1 MLGLKGK
8 IKETY
13 FELEKIRGGTAA
25 KDETPA
31 KLQGMRDVSLTQYLS
46 AKYPAG
52 CGKDGVFEMDRLYA
66 ELGINPDTMTVHN
79 LIDLDQDSRWL
90 VPEIF
95 RDAIRKGIR
104 TSPFYNQLIA
114 SAENIAQ
121 PQYNM
126 PFLDLSD
133 SEPKETGEG
142 ETISKGSISYG
153 NKVVNIKKQAI
164 GIDITYEAIAYTSL
178 NLLSI
183 YLQDVGVKLGH
194 KLNNDAVNI
203 LVNGDQAGG
212 SESAPTVGI
221 KVPGTLDYED
231 ILHVWIRGT
240 RLGRL
245 YNRFVASEKLAQTI
259 MMLPEFKEKQAGTPQ
274 QNINLNGVLPS
285 QSTIFI
291 SSKLNDT
298 QFLMVDPSFAMVQLT
313 SSPLSVEGE
322 KIVSKQ
328 IQSSYASI
336 TTGFANIFRDA
347 RVLID
352 TTLDVAVVDFPVYMT
367 PSI

>member
-8 IKETY
+8 IRECY
-13 FELEKIRGGTAA
+13 VELEKMRGGTAKKEDVPLA
-25 KDETPA
+25 
-31 KLQGMRDVSLTQYLS
+31 LQGQKDVSITQYLS

-52 CGKDGVFEMDRLYA
+52 CNKEGTFEMERLYA
-66 ELGINPDTMTVHN
+66 ELGINPDTMTVAN

-104 TSPFYNQLIA
+104 TSPFYNQLTA
-114 SAENIAQ
+114 AAESIAQ

-126 PFLDLSD
+126 PYLDLSD
-133 SEPKETGEG
+133 AEAKVTGEG

-153 NKVVNIKKQAI
+153 NKVVNITKKAI
-164 GIDITYEAIAYTSL
+164 GIEISYEAIQYSTL

-183 YLQDVGVKLGH
+183 YLQDIGVKLGH
-194 KLNNDAVNI
+194 KLNNDCVNI

-245 YNRFVASEKLAQTI
+245 YNRFVTSEKVAQAI

-274 QNINLNGVLPS
+274 QSLALNGVLPS
-285 QSTIFI
+285 QSIIFI
-291 SSKLNDT
+291 SSQLTDT
-298 QFLMVDPSFAMVQLT
+298 QFLMIDPSFALVQLT
-313 SSPLSVEGE
+313 SAPLNVEGE
-322 KIVSKQ
+322 KLVSKQ
-328 IQSSYASI
+328 IQGSYASI

-347 RVLID
+347 RVLVD
-352 TTLDVAVVDFPVYMT
+352 TTLDVASNDFPAYMT